1 MEIPEINLLAI
12 KGLMV
17 TEMYFKSLKEKII

>member
-1 MEIPEINLLAI
+1 MEIPEINLLVI

-17 TEMYFKSLKEKII
+17 TELYFKNLKEKTI